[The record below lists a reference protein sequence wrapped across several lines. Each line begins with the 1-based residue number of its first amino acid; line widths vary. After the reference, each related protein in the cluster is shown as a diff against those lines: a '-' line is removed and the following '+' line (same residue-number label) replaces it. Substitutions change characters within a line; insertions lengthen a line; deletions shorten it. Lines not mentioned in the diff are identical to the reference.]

1 MQINFSQGDSIKIK
15 NNIPN
20 YSVESGF
27 VYSKTK
33 EIKFGEHFTIE
44 PYIDSDSFS
53 VKKIWISVGGGVFI
67 FIEESFIHHSKILLI
82 EKWEPM

>member
-27 VYSKTK
+27 VYSETK
-33 EIKFGEHFTIE
+33 EIKFGKHFTIE
-44 PYIDSDSFS
+44 PEDDIES
-53 VKKIWISVGGGVFI
+53 VFLKKIWISVGEGVFI
-67 FIEESFIHHSKILLI
+67 FIEKEFIYNSKILLI
-82 EKWEPM
+82 EKWEYM